1 MENLDELTREQLI
14 EKINQLENEK
24 SKLDIDLSIA
34 NYKLRKMDYIEKTL
48 KVVGVAIEFLNFKE
62 KE

>member
-1 MENLDELTREQLI
+1 MEILDELTREQLI

-34 NYKLRKMDYIEKTL
+34 NYKLRKMDYMEKTL